1 MFNYIIR
8 RILYS
13 VPVLIGVILLTF
25 VLFFVKQTPEMVA
38 RTQLGRSA
46 RRRKTSMTGSNT
58 ATTDKPAV
66 TFNTKPGKSFY
77 DTVLWVHIK
86 KTCDISTFG
95 YFRTRT
101 DKPLNPIFLECA
113 VPSLLIT
120 LPAFVAGFFMAVGLS
135 LFLALMRDSK
145 LDFAGGIV
153 CIALMS
159 LPPMIFIIVGQ
170 AVVALGFN
178 YFPAFGYELS
188 WLTTAKFVLLPVAT
202 MAMIHLGSDV
212 LLYRAVFLEEITQDY
227 VRTAYGRSGASGVR
241 VLLGHVLKNGMITL
255 ITQTVAYLPLL
266 VMGALLIEN
275 FFGIPGLG
283 NLTADALRN
292 QDFSEV
298 MAATYLTAILYLIGL
313 TATDICYALV
323 DPRIRLK

>member
-1 MFNYIIR
+1 MFSYLVR
-8 RILYS
+8 RVLYS
-13 VPVLIGVILLTF
+13 VPILIGVILLTF
-25 VLFFVKQTPEMVA
+25 LLFFVKQTPVTVA
-38 RTQLGRSA
+38 RTQLGKR
-46 RRRKTSMTGSNT
+46 
-58 ATTDKPAV
+58 ATPENIQNWLAKRQYDKPLF
-66 TFNTKPGKSFY
+66 FNTGPGRPFY
-77 DTVLWVHIK
+77 DTVLWVHFK
-86 KTCDISTFG
+86 KLATFDLG
-95 YFRTRT
+95 YSDRS
-101 DKPLNPIFLECA
+101 DAPLNPLFRHCA

-120 LPAFVAGFFMAVGLS
+120 LPAFIAGFFMAVGLS
-135 LFLALMRDSK
+135 LFLTLVRDSK

-170 AVVALGFN
+170 AVIALGFN

-188 WLTTAKFVLLPVAT
+188 WLTTAKFIMLPVAI
-202 MAMIHLGSDV
+202 MAVIHLGSDV
-212 LLYRAVFLEEITQDY
+212 LLYRAVFLEEIAQDY
-227 VRTAYGRSGASGVR
+227 VRTAYAKGLSGAR
-241 VLLGHVLKNGMITL
+241 VLLVHVLKNGMITL

-292 QDFSEV
+292 QDFSEI
-298 MAATYLTAILYLIGL
+298 MAATYVTAILYLIGL
-313 TATDICYALV
+313 TLTDICYALV

>member
-1 MFNYIIR
+1 MFSYIIR
-8 RILYS
+8 RIFYS
-13 VPVLIGVILLTF
+13 VPILIGVILLTF
-25 VLFFVKQTPEMVA
+25 VLFFVKQTPEMDA
-38 RTQLGRSA
+38 RTQLGKR
-46 RRRKTSMTGSNT
+46 
-58 ATTDKPAV
+58 ATPEKIHEWLHKRNYDKPLL
-66 TFNTKPGKSFY
+66 FNTEPGKPFY
-77 DTVLWVHIK
+77 DTILWVHINK
-86 KTCDISTFG
+86 LRKFDLG
-95 YFRTRT
+95 YSDRT

-113 VPSLLIT
+113 VPSLLVT
-120 LPAFVAGFFMAVGLS
+120 LPAFIAGFFMAVGFS
-135 LFLALMRDSK
+135 LFLALVRDSK

-170 AVVALGFN
+170 AVVALSFN

-188 WLTTAKFVLLPVAT
+188 WLTTAKFILLPMAT

-227 VRTAYGRSGASGVR
+227 VRTAYAKGVSGAR

-283 NLTADALRN
+283 NLIADALRN
-292 QDFSEV
+292 QDFSAV
-298 MAATYLTAILYLIGL
+298 MAATYVTAILYLIGL
-313 TATDICYALV
+313 TLTDICYALV